1 MKQYKLLIIAIIFIP
16 LLSGCLF
23 GEQDVPD
30 PKKFNSIINSPIDK
44 DVLSSYVGKYIVT
57 DMDITYGLQADEK
70 TFPYMNGYF
79 NIKANDVTGK
89 FEYTY
94 ASEYDGYQTDGEFMF
109 KDIFMPFQDSDIS
122 SGLQKDNYTII
133 FNTPIE
139 ITANKLTYKI
149 KSLKKYSDTAAVIT
163 DNATTTKK
171 ENIVYSTLCDP
182 DEQNNASPNSCSSI
196 EGALKYIGY
205 YRVET
210 ITCPK
215 EKGTKY
221 IGGKDFVGEM
231 VAAPN
236 MDGNTQIV
244 TLPIDLKL
252 QFFNNDLK
260 QCLGTTED
268 ILLQKNKY
276 IIDTNANNSDTNT
289 GNDSNSGG
297 LSVIFTKVGLIGLK
311 NVPTGIRI
319 SEIDYY
325 PKNPDF
331 TDATFG
337 TDKHQ
342 ISMRL
347 KIMKDGQLN
356 NPPVKTLTK

>member
-109 KDIFMPFQDSDIS
+109 KDIFMPFQDSDITT
-122 SGLQKDNYTII
+122 GLQKDNYTII

-139 ITANKLTYKI
+139 ITTNKLTYKI

-163 DNATTTKK
+163 DNATITKK
-171 ENIVYSTLCDP
+171 ENIVYPTLCDP
-182 DEQNNASPNSCSSI
+182 KEKEGLNNCNIPNN
-196 EGALKYIGY
+196 ALKYIGY
-205 YRVET
+205 YRVEK
-210 ITCPK
+210 ITCK
-215 EKGTKY
+215 KDSIQTEYT
-221 IGGKDFVGEM
+221 GGKDFVGEM
-231 VAAPN
+231 VAAPTLN
-236 MDGNTQIV
+236 GNTLVV
-244 TLPIDLKL
+244 TLPISIKLKID
-252 QFFNNDLK
+252 NNDLK
-260 QCLGTTED
+260 TCIFNNTHDTIFFKETTYNLETKK
-268 ILLQKNKY
+268 LE
-276 IIDTNANNSDTNT
+276 
-289 GNDSNSGG
+289 GG
-297 LSVIFTKVGLIGLK
+297 LTGIFSKVGLIGLENEQNK
-311 NVPTGIRI
+311 DIRI
-319 SEIDYY
+319 TEIDYH
-325 PKNPDF
+325 PKSD
-331 TDATFG
+331 TFEDITLNG
-337 TDKHQ
+337 NK